1 MKKLKAKKFQFWNSG
16 KTKIAAQMNKI
27 IYFNLFIFILFN
39 FLPGRTVAQDHLV
52 QGKVTT
58 FDSIPVVNA
67 EVRVNSTKKVVQTD
81 SLGLFQVFCKNEDK
95 LTVNANGFSKQKVK
109 VEEKNRFL
117 FINLKLKPGDYNREL
132 AIGYGHLPNDDKLFA
147 VSTQSDDDFNYAR
160 YSSLSDAL
168 IGRFPGLSV
177 RNNEVIIRGT
187 ETFGAS
193 NAALIVVDG
202 IAKGTSI
209 AGIAPYNIKS
219 VSILKDAS
227 AAAYGSQGANGVVL
241 IETKRGEAGE

>member
-1 MKKLKAKKFQFWNSG
+1 
-16 KTKIAAQMNKI
+16 MNKI
-27 IYFNLFIFILFN
+27 MFIQMLLLFLFSY
-39 FLPGRTVAQDHLV
+39 LPERTIAQDHLV

-58 FDSIPVVNA
+58 FDSIPVINA
-67 EVRVNSTKKVVQTD
+67 DVKVNSTKNVVQTD
-81 SLGLFQVFCKNEDK
+81 SLGFFQVFCKNEDK
-95 LTVNANGFSKQKVK
+95 LTVNAKGFSKQKVK

-132 AIGYGHLPNDDKLFA
+132 AIGYGHLPNNDKLFA
-147 VSTQSDDDFNYAR
+147 VSTQSDDDFNYSR
-160 YSSLSDAL
+160 YSTLSDAL
-168 IGRFPGLSV
+168 IGRFPGLTV

-193 NAALIVVDG
+193 NAALIVIDG

-209 AGIAPYNIKS
+209 AGIAPYNIES

-241 IETKRGEAGE
+241 IETKRGESNE